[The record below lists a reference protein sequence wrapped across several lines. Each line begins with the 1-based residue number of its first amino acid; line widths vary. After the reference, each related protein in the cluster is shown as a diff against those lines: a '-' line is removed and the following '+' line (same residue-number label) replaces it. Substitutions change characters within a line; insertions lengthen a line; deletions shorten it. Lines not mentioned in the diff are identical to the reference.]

1 MQQMTRKALEWI
13 RKGRALVAAEAERV
27 GFDARTTVIIAC
39 AIVAIALP
47 WYHEDK
53 NWFSSLLSWIGGPS
67 LVSLAKRYAIDYTFV
82 IRVGLPLLAIFAL
95 REKFRDFGL
104 GLGNIKT
111 GLKICLVFYLLYIPC
126 FIVLFL
132 DSGFREYYSGVTHYA
147 TWGQFCQTEILVVV
161 FLSIREEFLYRGF
174 ILFGIQKKYGAYV
187 GILAQ
192 VFPYV
197 LMHLGKPEME
207 ALGSLPVGLAL
218 GYCAART
225 GSIWY
230 GAVMHG
236 SIALM
241 FNAAILLLH
250 FMGH

>member
-1 MQQMTRKALEWI
+1 MIGKI
-13 RKGRALVAAEAERV
+13 RALIIAEAERI
-27 GFDARTTVIIAC
+27 GFDMRTTLIVAC
-39 AIVAIALP
+39 AIVAILLP
-47 WYHEDK
+47 WYHEDA
-53 NWFSSLLSWIGGPS
+53 NWFSSLLTWIGGPA
-67 LVSLAKRYAIDYTFV
+67 LVSQMKSWAIDYTLV
-82 IRVGLPLLAIFAL
+82 IRLGLPLFAIFAL
-95 REKFRDFGL
+95 REKPRDFGL
-104 GLGNIKT
+104 GLGNIKM

-132 DSGFREYYSGVTHYA
+132 DSGFQEYYSGIARYA
-147 TWGQFCQTEILVVV
+147 TWTQFCIAQIPLVF

-174 ILFGIQKKYGAYV
+174 ILFGIQKKYGIYA

-197 LMHLGKPEME
+197 LMHMGKAEME

-230 GAVMHG
+230 GVLMHG

-241 FNAAILLLH
+241 FNALILLLY